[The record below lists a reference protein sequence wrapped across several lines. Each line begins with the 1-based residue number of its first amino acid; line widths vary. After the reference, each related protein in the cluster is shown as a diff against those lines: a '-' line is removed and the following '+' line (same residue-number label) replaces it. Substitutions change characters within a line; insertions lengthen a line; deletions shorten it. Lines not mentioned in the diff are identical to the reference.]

1 MDTIREFYKK
11 ANIMPL
17 LLKQKMA
24 KFSKHNDIAA
34 EFEYWI
40 QNGKY
45 KADNPVAVEGYT
57 AESLSK
63 LSKYLDGEGAF
74 ILLVELRDNPSKAKA
89 RITEGFKME

>member
-1 MDTIREFYKK
+1 MDAIIEYYKK

-24 KFSKHNDIAA
+24 KFNKHSDIAA

-40 QNGKY
+40 QNSSY
-45 KADNPVAVEGYT
+45 KKDNPILVDGYT
-57 AESLSK
+57 AEALAK

-74 ILLVELRDNPSKAKA
+74 MLLIELRDNPSKAKA
-89 RITEGFKME
+89 RIAEGFEMI